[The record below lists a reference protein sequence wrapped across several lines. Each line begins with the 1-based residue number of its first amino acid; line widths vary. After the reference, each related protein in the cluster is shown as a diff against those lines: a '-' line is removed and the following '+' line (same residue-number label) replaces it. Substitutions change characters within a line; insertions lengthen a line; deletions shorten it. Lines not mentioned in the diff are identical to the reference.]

1 MLQKKMK
8 GTRFFFFSTQ
18 EKKTYL
24 NMILKK
30 LIFLMTILAL
40 GYVVVQGQD
49 DSREAYIKKY
59 KKIAIK
65 EMDRT
70 GVPAS
75 IKLAQGIL
83 ESNAGK
89 STLADKANNH
99 FGIKCGPNWTGKT
112 YFHEDDD
119 YDENGQLVKSCFRVF
134 KSAEDCYVAHSEFLR
149 DPNKRYRYG
158 FLFDLDPKDYK
169 AWATGLKKAGYA
181 TSPTYAEKLIGVIE
195 NYKLDR
201 YDSGYTGDDKPGDEG
216 SASESKKRKK
226 INGVEV
232 VIADGEKSVRDI
244 ALNEEVPLKSLLKYN
259 EKIEQSTDIP
269 AKESIV
275 YLKKKRDGYRGRD
288 TKYHQVK
295 AGETMFDISQKYG
308 VKLSKLL
315 KRNRMKNG
323 EQPAKGERIK
333 LRGWFKVKDKPET
346 RDTSK
351 DEDEDEDGFMDNDET
366 MNPGDDEE
374 EDFDSTETEILN
386 GNGTEEDNN
395 PAPGPVFHTVEKG
408 ETLYGIAR
416 RYETTVD
423 QIKSLNKLA
432 VDIISVGQ
440 RLRVK

>member
-1 MLQKKMK
+1 MK
-8 GTRFFFFSTQ
+8 ETRFFFIDQ

-40 GYVVVQGQD
+40 GYVVVYGQD
-49 DSREAYIKKY
+49 DSREAYIRKY

-89 STLADKANNH
+89 STLANKANNH
-99 FGIKCGPNWTGKT
+99 FGIKCGPSWTGKT
-112 YFHEDDD
+112 YMHEDDD
-119 YDENGQLVKSCFRVF
+119 YDENGQLIKSCFRVY
-134 KSAEDCYVAHSEFLR
+134 KSVQDCYIAHSEFIR
-149 DPNKRYRYG
+149 DPNKKYRYG
-158 FLFDLDPKDYK
+158 FLFELDPKDYK
-169 AWATGLKKAGYA
+169 AWANGLKKAGYA

-195 NYKLDR
+195 NYKLYR
-201 YDSGYTGDDKPGDEG
+201 YDSGYTGDDKPDDEEP
-216 SASESKKRKK
+216 ASGSKKRIK
-226 INGVEV
+226 INGVTA

-259 EKIEQSTDIP
+259 EKLEQSTDIP
-269 AKESIV
+269 PKSSIV

-288 TKYHQVK
+288 TKFHQVK

-315 KRNRMKNG
+315 KRNRMKKG
-323 EQPAKGERIK
+323 EQPAVGERIK
-333 LRGWFKVKDKPET
+333 LRGWFKVKEKPET
-346 RDTSK
+346 RDASQEEALN
-351 DEDEDEDGFMDNDET
+351 EDDNEDGFMDGDET
-366 MNPGDDEE
+366 MDLGDDKE
-374 EDFDSTETEILN
+374 EDFDSTETEIFDE
-386 GNGTEEDNN
+386 NGTDENDN
-395 PAPGPVFHTVEKG
+395 PAAGPVFHMVVKG

-416 RYETTVD
+416 RYETTID

-432 VDIISVGQ
+432 VDVISVGQ